1 MEGGGLKRERERKV
15 IFTSEMNCQDFPRAL
30 ARRLLLLLLFP
41 FLAHSWRVLSSLP
54 LVVSHQQQQQQQQL
68 LSNKYL
74 YPIGE
79 KERER

>member
-1 MEGGGLKRERERKV
+1 MMDGRGRTEERERERKV

-54 LVVSHQQQQQQQQL
+54 LVVSRQQQQL